1 MAEVKRENWP
11 KRARTHRFSGV
22 IGLCLAVASVFLFGL
37 LPALFMAVL
46 GMSNLTA
53 ATAVEQT
60 GEVPRALRIAM
71 FVGGLGFVGFMLWGG
86 YQARAGH

>member
-1 MAEVKRENWP
+1 VADADQLNWA

-37 LPALFMAVL
+37 VPALCMAVL

-53 ATAVEQT
+53 AAAVEQS
-60 GEVPRALRIAM
+60 GEVPRGLRIAM
-71 FVGGLGFVGFMLWGG
+71 IVSGVGFVGSMLWGG
-86 YQARAGH
+86 YRAYAGH

>member
-1 MAEVKRENWP
+1 MADAEQGKWA

-37 LPALFMAVL
+37 PPALFMAVL

-53 ATAVEQT
+53 AATVEQT
-60 GEVPRALRIAM
+60 GEVPH
-71 FVGGLGFVGFMLWGG
+71 GLKYRVIVSGIGFAGFMLWGA
-86 YQARAGH
+86 YRVHAGH